1 MDTITLFSLI
11 NMKSSLDNIFSEK
24 MNPNLAFKFL
34 KLLKKIQN
42 EYDNVT
48 ETQKK
53 FISDVN
59 NEGKD
64 INVIFNEFLIKTN
77 INISDFPK
85 ISYQDIIDANI
96 NISPVDL
103 NNISIFIED

>member
-1 MDTITLFSLI
+1 VDTITLFKLI

-42 EYDNVT
+42 EYDNIS
-48 ETQKK
+48 EAQKK
-53 FISDVN
+53 YISD

-64 INVIFNEFLIKTN
+64 INVVFNEFLMKTN
-77 INISDFPK
+77 VDISEFPK
-85 ISYQDIIDANI
+85 VSHQDIIDAKI

-103 NNISIFIED
+103 NNISIFIEE

>member
-1 MDTITLFSLI
+1 VDTITLLQLV

-42 EYDNVT
+42 EYDNIT
-48 ETQKK
+48 EAQKK
-53 FISDVN
+53 YVN
-59 NEGKD
+59 DYQGEDLNIK
-64 INVIFNEFLIKTN
+64 FNEFLIKST
-77 INISDFPK
+77 INISDFQK
-85 ISYQDIIDANI
+85 ISNEDIISSNI

>member
-1 MDTITLFSLI
+1 MDTITLFKLI

-42 EYDNVT
+42 EYDNIS
-48 ETQKK
+48 EAQKK
-53 FISDVN
+53 YISD

-64 INVIFNEFLIKTN
+64 INVVFNEFLMKTN
-77 INISDFPK
+77 VDISEFPK
-85 ISYQDIIDANI
+85 VSHQDIIDAKI

-103 NNISIFIED
+103 NNISIFIEE

>member
-1 MDTITLFSLI
+1 MDTITLFKLI

-42 EYDNVT
+42 EYDNIS
-48 ETQKK
+48 EAQKK
-53 FISDVN
+53 YISD

-64 INVIFNEFLIKTN
+64 INVVFNEFLMKTN
-77 INISDFPK
+77 VDISEFPK
-85 ISYQDIIDANI
+85 VSYQDIIDAKI

-103 NNISIFIED
+103 NNISIFIEE

>member
-1 MDTITLFSLI
+1 
-11 NMKSSLDNIFSEK
+11 MKSSLDNIFSEK

-42 EYDNVT
+42 EYDNIS
-48 ETQKK
+48 EAQKK
-53 FISDVN
+53 YISD

-64 INVIFNEFLIKTN
+64 INVVFNEFLMKTN
-77 INISDFPK
+77 VDISEFPK
-85 ISYQDIIDANI
+85 VSYQDIIDAKI

-103 NNISIFIED
+103 NNISIFIEE

>member
-1 MDTITLFSLI
+1 MDTITLLQLV

-42 EYDNVT
+42 EYDNIT
-48 ETQKK
+48 EAQKK
-53 FISDVN
+53 YVN
-59 NEGKD
+59 DYQGEDLNIK
-64 INVIFNEFLIKTN
+64 FNEFLIKST
-77 INISDFPK
+77 INISDFQK
-85 ISYQDIIDANI
+85 ISNEDIISSNI